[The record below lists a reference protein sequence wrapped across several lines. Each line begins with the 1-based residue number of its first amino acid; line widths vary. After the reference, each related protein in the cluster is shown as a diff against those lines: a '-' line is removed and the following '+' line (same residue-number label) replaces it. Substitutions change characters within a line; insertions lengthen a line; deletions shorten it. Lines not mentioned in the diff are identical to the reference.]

1 MKKKQDE
8 KYKRLEAASDAVSGD
23 IDNSDDA
30 DDADDALI
38 DPAELM
44 RKTQSGDV
52 GDDDD
57 EDDDS
62 DDEDSDDGSDP
73 DENDDSDDLEQP
85 RTTKTVFKLPGKTHE
100 EDDESEDDDVGGAI
114 QQLLN
119 THPGARGTTLDDPS
133 IPNENVTYEIK
144 CQDDATFSVKY
155 WGVAT
160 RQELREYI
168 WDKSG
173 GRPGNYAIQQLMG
186 RATGGHA
193 NKKTRFWYEKI
204 LSDPRQNPLPG
215 SKPNISTSDT
225 SNLMDV
231 FKIDESDEK
240 PLKPLFD
247 LESDR
252 EEGPEMDSA
261 LMRLIERLDER
272 EERRIAREREFHE
285 RLLTAIRPAA
295 ESKNSLREIVE
306 TLQPVIT
313 MVAEPL
319 GKLISGQTE
328 GIRLGLE
335 LAREAERPKFMD
347 LAAAALI
354 PFAAGAANAMSG
366 GAGVVPPIPQLMN
379 RTTQQQQ
386 HLTAQHA
393 VPSTQPAPQQQAP
406 APSQQSAPLAPQQQ
420 APATALAPVQQS
432 TPSAQDPV
440 KNQKPRSEI
449 EEWMTAMGRALV
461 GNNQRLLAWDYWSRR
476 IIAEASPSIIS
487 TWIETDSKALESA
500 FNQITSG
507 MPIDS
512 DDRSRIGQW
521 IASIQDGVKAFHSRL
536 KEQEQSEQVEKK
548 ESGSNAT

>member
-1 MKKKQDE
+1 MKKKPDE
-8 KYKRLEAASDAVSGD
+8 KYKRLEAATDGASKN

-30 DDADDALI
+30 DDADDSLI

-57 EDDDS
+57 EDDS

-73 DENDDSDDLEQP
+73 DENDDSDDDLEQP
-85 RTTKTVFKLPGKTHE
+85 RTTKAVFKLPGKTHE

-173 GRPGNYAIQQLMG
+173 GRPGNYAVQQLMG

-215 SKPNISTSDT
+215 SKPISTNEMSGF
-225 SNLMDV
+225 MDA
-231 FKIDESDEK
+231 FKVEDEPEK
-240 PLKPLFD
+240 LKPLFD
-247 LESDR
+247 LESESHDR
-252 EEGPEMDSA
+252 ENEMDLT

-285 RLLTAIRPAA
+285 RLLTAIRPA

-354 PFAAGAANAMSG
+354 PFAAGAANAMHG
-366 GAGVVPPIPQLMN
+366 GATTPPQPPQLPN
-379 RTTQQQQ
+379 RSAQQ
-386 HLTAQHA
+386 HLMSKQPPPAQA
-393 VPSTQPAPQQQAP
+393 QQQPLPSPTQQPTSP
-406 APSQQSAPLAPQQQ
+406 AQAQQQ
-420 APATALAPVQQS
+420 PPPAQAQQQT
-432 TPSAQDPV
+432 TPPADKV

-461 GNNQRLLAWDYWSRR
+461 GNNQRLLAWDYWARR
-476 IIAEASPSIIS
+476 IIAEASPAVIS
-487 TWIETDSKALESA
+487 TWIEADAKALEST
-500 FNQITSG
+500 FSQTTSG
-507 MPIDS
+507 LPIDPE
-512 DDRSRIGQW
+512 DRSRIGQW
-521 IASIQDGVKAFHSRL
+521 ITSIQDGVKAFQARL
-536 KEQEQSEQVEKK
+536 KEESERDEQH
-548 ESGSNAT
+548 ATRPIADEG